1 MHILLCTVGS
11 AGDVHPLLGIGLA
24 LQACGH
30 QATIV
35 TNPYFAERVRRLG
48 LGFIPLGAREDFER
62 VMGAP
67 DLWHPT
73 RGFRT
78 IASQLIAPNVEP
90 LYRIIAQHNPQE
102 TVVVAACT
110 CLGARIAQE
119 HLGFRV
125 LTHHVAPTLLW
136 SRLRPPLI
144 IGRLSARWPLV
155 IHRAMHR
162 LGVSIVDHML
172 APQVNAFRQRLGLA
186 TVDDILFGWV
196 NSPDGVL
203 GLFPDWFAPP
213 QPDWPARTQLTG
225 FPLYDPPAEDAD
237 MPDAGVAPLIFTPG
251 SANIH
256 ARPFFVAAIE
266 ASQALGRSA
275 ILLTRY
281 REQLPGILPAGIIHR
296 DYIPLDA
303 ILPQAAA
310 LIHHGGIGT
319 TAQGLAA
326 GVPQLVMPM
335 SYDQPDNAERLR
347 RLGVGASVAPG
358 RFTGSRVAAALDG
371 LLRSPATRQRCQ
383 ELAARCDPAA
393 ARASV
398 VGAIERLAACAR

>member
-1 MHILLCTVGS
+1 MHILLCTIGS

-24 LQACGH
+24 LQARGH

-48 LGFIPLGAREDFER
+48 LGFIPLGAREDYER
-62 VMGAP
+62 VMRDP

-73 RGFRT
+73 RGFKT
-78 IASQLIAPNVEP
+78 IASQMIAPNVEP
-90 LYRIIAQHNPQE
+90 LYGIIARHDPQK
-102 TVVVAACT
+102 TVVIAAGT
-110 CLGARIAQE
+110 CFGARIAQE

-125 LTHHVAPTLLW
+125 LTHHLAPTLLW
-136 SRLRPPLI
+136 SRLCPPLI
-144 IGRLSARWPLV
+144 TARLSARWPLV
-155 IHRAMHR
+155 IHRAIHR
-162 LGVSIVDHML
+162 LGVSIVDRTL
-172 APQVNAFRQRLGLA
+172 APQVNAFRQRLSLA
-186 TVDDILFGWV
+186 PVDDLLYGWV

-225 FPLYDPPAEDAD
+225 FPLYDPPAEGDD
-237 MPDAGVAPLIFTPG
+237 MPDVDADPLIFTPG

-335 SYDQPDNAERLR
+335 SHDQPDNAARLR
-347 RLGVGASVAPG
+347 RLGVGAIVTSSK
-358 RFTGSRVAAALDG
+358 FTGARVAAALDH
-371 LLRSPATRQRCQ
+371 LLRSPTTQQRSTA
-383 ELAARCDPAA
+383 LAARCDPAA

-398 VGAIERLAACAR
+398 VAAIEQLAP